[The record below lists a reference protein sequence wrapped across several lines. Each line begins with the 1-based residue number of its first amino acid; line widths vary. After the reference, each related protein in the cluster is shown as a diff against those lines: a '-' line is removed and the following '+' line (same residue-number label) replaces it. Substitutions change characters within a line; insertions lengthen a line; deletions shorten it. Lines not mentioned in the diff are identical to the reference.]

1 MLPST
6 SVSSP
11 PSSFNNGLDYQIEED
26 LPPSYDTLNE
36 DQPPP
41 YSPSFRASNRIFG

>member
-1 MLPST
+1 MFAST
-6 SVSSP
+6 SVDSS
-11 PSSFNNGLDYQIEED
+11 PSSFNNGLEYQIEED